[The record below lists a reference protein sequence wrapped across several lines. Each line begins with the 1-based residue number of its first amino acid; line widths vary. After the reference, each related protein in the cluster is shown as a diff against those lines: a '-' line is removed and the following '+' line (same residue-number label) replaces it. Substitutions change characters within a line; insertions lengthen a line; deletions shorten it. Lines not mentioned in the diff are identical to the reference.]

1 LKQDKKVPL
10 PPGVGLRRPLHQ
22 PLQAPHRGFLLRGLR
37 PPAHDGAR
45 LRDARV
51 HHAVRPSGAADR
63 GGCRLQ
69 PAVLFGRLLHGE
81 PRRALP
87 QDRHGQG
94 EVVEEVEGRGRKGR
108 GREEE
113 EERHTTL
120 QKTKKTRDFLERD
133 LSSLHSLS
141 LFSTPNAPRKTQ
153 SLAPC
158 DLSLSTHCV
167 RKKKSKRRRKRSAFT
182 RFHSANQS
190 RFHRRALWRSGFPRA
205 ASLRRLRGA
214 ATIHI
219 CTRMNR
225 DSFTTGRCGQPLIRK
240 SSVL

>member
-1 LKQDKKVPL
+1 MKQDKKVPL

-141 LFSTPNAPRKTQ
+141 LFSTPNAPRKTH

-167 RKKKSKRRRKRSAFT
+167 RKKKAKGEENAPLSLAFT
-182 RFHSANQS
+182 LRIKVAFIVEPFGVRVFREQLRFLGFEVRP
-190 RFHRRALWRSGFPRA
+190 RFIFVP
-205 ASLRRLRGA
+205 
-214 ATIHI
+214 
-219 CTRMNR
+219 
-225 DSFTTGRCGQPLIRK
+225 
-240 SSVL
+240 V

>member
-1 LKQDKKVPL
+1 MKQDKKVPL

-141 LFSTPNAPRKTQ
+141 LFSTAKAQRKRFPT
-153 SLAPC
+153 SLARALAEARGGLSAGIDEEAKRLQEKRTSPRARAC
-158 DLSLSTHCV
+158 SPPLFPQTTASLSE
-167 RKKKSKRRRKRSAFT
+167 KKKKVSIRS
-182 RFHSANQS
+182 S
-190 RFHRRALWRSGFPRA
+190 
-205 ASLRRLRGA
+205 
-214 ATIHI
+214 
-219 CTRMNR
+219 
-225 DSFTTGRCGQPLIRK
+225 DPLPE
-240 SSVL
+240 